1 MADRRVGPPGLA
13 PRGGGAPPAPMATQ
27 MRHQAPMA
35 SYAPRPV
42 GPWRAL
48 RTPDGKHVY
57 YHNAATN
64 ETTWTRPPDYVDP
77 GPPRGGATF
86 HAAVSAGVAPNA
98 ASASASLASASAAS
112 SVTQIHVPGTTW
124 YEVTQPGKPSYF
136 HDAATRT
143 VVWTPPPAVLEA
155 RRRQT
160 QPRTQNTSEK
170 NAPRERD
177 VPERQTTREASSA
190 TVSASR
196 AADIDGASRPR
207 DEKRAR
213 AASASPPRP
222 PPTTTTLDDD
232 DDDVEFDPDAYEEP
246 DEGDAREDDEDVVE
260 VGGYFVPRSALAPEE
275 PPPATA
281 EKEKPAA
288 ESASE
293 KIAREFR
300 ELLAEKGVG
309 ATSRWDRKAREL
321 SNDPRFKAV
330 RSHAERRRLFERHA
344 RDAGDAAKKNNAAK
358 KNDFKADADE
368 RVAAARLMERRR
380 KEDRARRERELAHAN
395 VSRLRAKNAREF
407 AVERFKTLL
416 AESEKKWDL
425 AEAAPLAFE
434 DAKEILFADARSRAV
449 VAGAFEED
457 DMRALFEAH
466 VSNAIHARVVDV
478 AALLDEK
485 LVARSAK
492 DFLEE
497 EDDED
502 EDDEKE
508 KTNPLVSFVAAQN
521 HAPLASDPRWDRCPV
536 EQRAAAYVRRVETLC
551 AELNVGTVPED
562 VAELRDALTEARAK
576 RLEKFETKGDGA
588 EDGEC
593 EPEGERQRE

>member
-13 PRGGGAPPAPMATQ
+13 PRGGAQPPATMATQ

-86 HAAVSAGVAPNA
+86 HTAVSAGVAPDA
-98 ASASASLASASAAS
+98 ASASASAAS

-136 HDAATRT
+136 HDAATRA

-160 QPRTQNTSEK
+160 QTRTMNVPRD
-170 NAPRERD
+170 APRRD
-177 VPERQTTREASSA
+177 VPRQTRNENA

-196 AADIDGASRPR
+196 AADGELNASKPK
-207 DEKRAR
+207 EEYRAR
-213 AASASPPRP
+213 SASPSSP
-222 PPTTTTLDDD
+222 PKAPLAPTEEPPLDD
-232 DDDVEFDPDAYEEP
+232 DDDVEFDPDAYEET
-246 DEGDAREDDEDVVE
+246 DTLDTREDTHEDVVE

-275 PPPATA
+275 PQ
-281 EKEKPAA
+281 KPAA
-288 ESASE
+288 ESASDT
-293 KIAREFR
+293 IAREFR
-300 ELLAEKGVG
+300 ELLSEKGVD

-321 SNDPRFKAV
+321 SGDSRFKAV

-344 RDAGDAAKKNNAAK
+344 RDAGDAAKKIDAAK
-358 KNDFKADADE
+358 KNDFKADADAG
-368 RVAAARLMERRR
+368 VAAARLMERRR

-395 VSRLRAKNAREF
+395 VSRLRAKNARDV

-416 AESEKKWDL
+416 AESEKKWNL
-425 AEAAPLAFE
+425 AESAPPGFD
-434 DAKEILFADARSRAV
+434 DAKQILFADAQRRAAV

-466 VSNAIHARVVDV
+466 VSSAIHARVVDV

-497 EDDED
+497 EED
-502 EDDEKE
+502 EDDDDEEKE

-521 HAPLASDPRWDRCPV
+521 FAPLASDPRWDRCPV

-551 AELNVGTVPED
+551 AELNATVPED
-562 VAELRDALTEARAK
+562 VAELRDALAEARAK
-576 RLEKFETKGDGA
+576 RLEKRGDGA

-593 EPEGERQRE
+593 DATG